1 MGFNIGILISGK
13 GSNMLNIIEACQA
26 NDLKSDVKLVIS
38 NNPEAQGIKKA
49 QVKKIKTEIILKS
62 NFQKKEDFEQ
72 AINIQ
77 LKQERINLV
86 CLAGFM
92 TILSKEFIKNWKNKI
107 INIHPSLLP
116 SFKGLNAQSQA
127 LLHGVK
133 YTGCSVHYVDKEIDS
148 GQIIDQEVV
157 KISEKDTIES
167 ITRKVLMKEHI
178 LYINAIKQLEKIH
191 FYGQSKK

>member
-13 GSNMLNIIEACQA
+13 GSNMLNIIEACQS
-26 NDLKSDVKLVIS
+26 NNLKSDVKLVIS
-38 NNPEAQGIKKA
+38 NNNEAEGIKKA
-49 QVKKIKTEIILKS
+49 KKKKIKTQIILKS
-62 NFQKKEDFEQ
+62 NFLKKEDFEK
-72 AINIQ
+72 AISIQ
-77 LKQERINLV
+77 LKQEKINLI

-92 TILSKEFIKNWKNKI
+92 TILSKEFIKKWKDKI

-127 LLHGVK
+127 FLYGVK
-133 YTGCSVHYVDKEIDS
+133 YTGCSVHYVENEIDS

-157 KISEKDTIES
+157 KISEKDNIES
-167 ITRKVLMKEHI
+167 ITKKILMKEHI

-191 FYGQSKK
+191 FYGQYKK